1 LNCIA
6 IMAKE
11 LSREEQLAAEH
22 EKKPGFFKRLFTQE
36 PAEKG
41 KYETVEKERGPP
53 MVPEGTK
60 MREGAVVE
68 DERMSPETLR
78 QRELQHRPAATAT
91 SATPG
96 VEHESKEKKPG
107 FFERLFGTEEEHKA
121 YESETGAWQAKHK
134 IAREGV
140 PLTEEVQLEQ
150 ARLLEKERVVIASEE
165 RRVTGEATRQI
176 EEKATRKVIEERVP
190 QEHVRYIEE
199 VQRLGYPKLKESS
212 GIQIIDTKETKLPL
226 ERRHLG
232 TQQVRLPVEHVK
244 VFEEVVPLETIHVF
258 EEQEKQQLGQPVQG
272 PVVKEGGVEQVR
284 RAAASRRIVQ
294 EGDITGI
301 VQEIRRFEE
310 IERWEKRRIV
320 EERVALDQPL
330 ALRDFERTYKAK
342 IISGSSGSSSTTAA
356 KK

>member
-1 LNCIA
+1 
-6 IMAKE
+6 MAKE

-53 MVPEGTK
+53 IVPEGTK

-68 DERMSPETLR
+68 DERLSPETLR
-78 QRELQHRPAATAT
+78 QRELQHRPAST
-91 SATPG
+91 
-96 VEHESKEKKPG
+96 VESEKKPG
-107 FFERLFGTEEEHKA
+107 FFERLFGSEEERKA
-121 YESETGAWQAKHK
+121 YETETGAWHAKHK
-134 IAREGV
+134 IKHEGA

-244 VFEEVVPLETIHVF
+244 VYEEVVPLETIHVF
-258 EEQEKQQLGQPVQG
+258 EEQEKQRLGQPVQG

-320 EERVALDQPL
+320 EERVVLDQPL
-330 ALRDFERTYKAK
+330 ALRDFERTYKGK
-342 IISGSSGSSSTTAA
+342 ILSGSSGSSATAA